1 MSSNK
6 VISVRQAYQ
15 FALDPNRCQ
24 DQALWS
30 HAGGRRFAWNWG
42 LCRVREALDARAAE
56 KTATG
61 VAVTRV
67 PTAFDLINA
76 WNQIKKTDPRLS
88 WWSENSTYV
97 YQQAFRDL
105 EQALRH
111 YWKSRN
117 GERKGRR
124 LGFPKFKKRGR
135 CRDSFRLQGKSLRC
149 EDNTVTLPKLGPIR
163 THESTRKLSRRLANG
178 TARIT
183 SATASR
189 TAHRWYVSF
198 AVEVQR
204 IIPAANGQTATV
216 GVDVGVRHLA
226 VLSTGE
232 LISNP
237 RPLDRSLRKLRRIS
251 RAYSRT
257 KEGSAGRRETAARL
271 ARTHARV
278 ASVRRDVLHK
288 LTTRLATEYG
298 TVVVEDLNVAGMTR
312 NRRLARAVADS
323 GMGRGPPHAR
333 LQVRLV
339 RCSFGSGRPLVSKL
353 QDLFWLRRCENQAR
367 LVGAGL

>member
-24 DQALWS
+24 DQELWS

-124 LGFPKFKKRGR
+124 LGSPKFKKRGR

-163 THESTRKLSRRLANG
+163 THESTRKLSRR
-178 TARIT
+178 
-183 SATASR
+183 
-189 TAHRWYVSF
+189 
-198 AVEVQR
+198 
-204 IIPAANGQTATV
+204 PANGQTATV